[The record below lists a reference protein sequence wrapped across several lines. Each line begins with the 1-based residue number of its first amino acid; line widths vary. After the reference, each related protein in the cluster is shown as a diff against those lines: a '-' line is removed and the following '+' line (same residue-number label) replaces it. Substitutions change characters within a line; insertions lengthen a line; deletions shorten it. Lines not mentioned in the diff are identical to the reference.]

1 MTLAELNRLPADEA
15 AAALER
21 CCGSRAWIARMLAS
35 RPFADE
41 AALFAAAEKHWSA
54 LPESDWR
61 EAFAHHPRIG
71 DVAKLRERFA
81 TTAAWASDEQ
91 RGAATATDET
101 LEKLAQGNE
110 AYAVR
115 FGYTFIV
122 CASGKSADEMLALLI
137 TRLKHHPIEEVRV
150 AADEQLQIT
159 RLRLRKLLGGPA

>member
-1 MTLAELNRLPADEA
+1 MTLSELNRLPADEA

-21 CCGSRAWIARMLAS
+21 CCGSRAWVARMLAA
-35 RPFADE
+35 RPFESE
-41 AALFAAAEKHWSA
+41 ALLFATAEAHWNV

-91 RGAATATDET
+91 RGAANAPEET
-101 LEKLAQGNE
+101 LAKLAQGNE
-110 AYAVR
+110 AYAAR

-122 CASGKSADEMLALLI
+122 CASGKSADEMLALLVA
-137 TRLKHHPIEEVRV
+137 RLKHDPIEEVRV
-150 AADEQLQIT
+150 AANEQLQIT